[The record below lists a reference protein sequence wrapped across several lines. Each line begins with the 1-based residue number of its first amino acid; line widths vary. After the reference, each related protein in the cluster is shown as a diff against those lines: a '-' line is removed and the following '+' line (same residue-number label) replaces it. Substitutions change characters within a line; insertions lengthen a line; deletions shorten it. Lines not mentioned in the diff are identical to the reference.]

1 MFCMFYRRFSF
12 CQYPFILTMSAKK
25 TILQQDSENQM
36 LIMARV
42 CTFNVHLYLTFFCIS
57 LLLFPH
63 SDVLVTASSPDLSS
77 LQRSLAEKVQ
87 MNQTPETRTFFLNL
101 NVRRTHLVEDSINE
115 VCVAI
120 QHCIDGTHALI

>member
-1 MFCMFYRRFSF
+1 
-12 CQYPFILTMSAKK
+12 
-25 TILQQDSENQM
+25 M

-120 QHCIDGTHALI
+120 QHCIDDGVCHARPNLISLAIKMACGKRVAL